1 MSGRRNYV
9 QWLDWREWQDVHAAL
24 FSQDVYVQQRALSR
38 VAAWRS
44 RAQLPVAISATV
56 QLVEI
61 QLHEQMAD
69 HHHHGVGV
77 ASRSHMELSLQYASA
92 IVRCVNG
99 LVDSAQKGT
108 YAMAVSGLAQR
119 IGIPLWIVDL
129 RHESTHNQMPSLPVL
144 RFAAQHLLAWLRSN
158 YWYKQEE
165 LLRTQVLEISD
176 LLQANINKL
185 LGGEASTSASTLSAP
200 SEAKTAPEATETAN
214 TTPEASPGLAQL
226 LDADKMRFFVVPLL
240 VSGEQFG
247 ERIAATGLLFSIGAR
262 ADNDANG
269 EQQHA
274 LTVDEQMAR
283 YPRDA
288 LIPLL
293 LELQSAWRSFSAS
306 LVAQLCRKV
315 FQHNDAS
322 TAQEEEEVNDDEVL
336 EKQRETEICLL
347 WIKYLVANEWRE
359 KLKFA
364 AEPVDDLYQA
374 GAEMLCKSEELKPT
388 KKQQLPQMKA
398 VFERLQAILKSCK
411 GIRTHPL
418 LGTDAAVNT
427 ATSEAATAA
436 AAPWTQLPGWNEC
449 PLGLR
454 YAYSEIEYERFEYPV
469 ELDGLG
475 TSADA
480 FARGVLDDGHSME
493 DVDEDADAR
502 MDAAMQ
508 DLDATYD
515 QTLREALALKET
527 IVQQV
532 VREGQSA
539 HQKLLPQEELQRIQ
553 SEIEIW

>member
-9 QWLDWREWQDVHAAL
+9 QWLDWREWHDVHAAL
-24 FSQDVYVQQRALSR
+24 FSEDVYAQQRALSR

-44 RAQLPVAISATV
+44 RAQLPVAVSATA

-61 QLHEQMAD
+61 QLHEQMAS

-92 IVRCVNG
+92 VVRCVNG

-165 LLRTQVLEISD
+165 LLRTRVLEISD
-176 LLQANINKL
+176 LLKVKISKL
-185 LGGEASTSASTLSAP
+185 LNDEASGSESSAP
-200 SEAKTAPEATETAN
+200 NEAK
-214 TTPEASPGLAQL
+214 TTPEATGAAGTASGPSPGLAQL
-226 LDADKMRFFVVPLL
+226 LDADKVRFFAVPLL
-240 VSGEQFG
+240 ASGEQYG

-262 ADNDANG
+262 ADNNADG
-269 EQQHA
+269 EQQQT
-274 LTVDEQMAR
+274 LTVDEQIAQ

-293 LELQSAWRSFSAS
+293 LELQSVWRSFSAS
-306 LVAQLCRKV
+306 LVAHLCWKV

-322 TAQEEEEVNDDEVL
+322 TAQEEEEANDEEVL
-336 EKQRETEICLL
+336 MKQHETEICLL

-359 KLKFA
+359 KLRFA

-388 KKQQLPQMKA
+388 KKQQLPEMKS

-418 LGTDAAVNT
+418 LSTDAIVSAAV
-427 ATSEAATAA
+427 SEAATTA

-454 YAYSEIEYERFEYPV
+454 YAYSEVDYERLEYSL
-469 ELDGLG
+469 ELDGLDG
-475 TSADA
+475 SASPDA
-480 FARGVLDDGHSME
+480 FARGDEHNME
-493 DVDEDADAR
+493 DVGMDADAR

-508 DLDATYD
+508 DLDAAYD

-527 IVQQV
+527 IVQEV
-532 VREGQSA
+532 VREGQSV

-553 SEIEIW
+553 SQIEIW